1 MTTVVTDRATAVG
14 DESTLDQTPGS
25 VVIADRVIAKLAA
38 RAVLDV
44 ADAGAAAPRMW
55 GRELPNGGQLGV
67 RESSLTGLPHAS
79 ADVDGT
85 VAFIDLAISVR
96 WPASLPRVT
105 QQVRDHVID
114 QVHELTGLTVAHVR
128 IAVTALITATAP
140 SRVR

>member
-1 MTTVVTDRATAVG
+1 VTTVVTDRATAVG
-14 DESTLDQTPGS
+14 DESTLDQTRGS
-25 VVIADRVIAKLAA
+25 VVIADGVIAKLAA

-55 GRELPNGGQLGV
+55 GRELPNSGQLGV

-96 WPASLPRVT
+96 WPASVPRVT
-105 QQVRDHVID
+105 QQVRDHVIN

-128 IAVTALITATAP
+128 IAVTALITAAP
-140 SRVR
+140 PPRVR